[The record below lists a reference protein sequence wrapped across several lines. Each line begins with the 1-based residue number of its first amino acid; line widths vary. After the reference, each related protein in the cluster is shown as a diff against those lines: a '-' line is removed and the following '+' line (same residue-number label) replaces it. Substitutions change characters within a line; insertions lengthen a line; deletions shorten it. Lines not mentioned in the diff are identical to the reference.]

1 MAADLYTKGISMR
14 TNIEIDD
21 ELMKQAQRLSGLKI
35 KRAVVE
41 AALQMLVRVKRQ
53 EEMLKLPGKVHW
65 DGDLDQMRRDLDDPR

>member
-1 MAADLYTKGISMR
+1 MR

-21 ELMKQAQRLSGLKI
+21 QLMKQALRLTKLKT

-53 EEMLKLPGKVHW
+53 EGILKLAGKVHW
-65 DGDLDQMRRDLDDPR
+65 DGNIDDFNRLSEQ